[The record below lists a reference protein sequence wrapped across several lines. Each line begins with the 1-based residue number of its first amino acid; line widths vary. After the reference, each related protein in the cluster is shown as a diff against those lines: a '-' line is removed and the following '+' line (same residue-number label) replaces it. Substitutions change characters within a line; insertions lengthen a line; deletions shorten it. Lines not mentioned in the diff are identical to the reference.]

1 MKHTSMADVH
11 NLHTVQSYSFQVPQL
26 QTVALKHAD
35 LEIKTRSV
43 THIQSSSS
51 LLSSRLPENHEICSL
66 LFDEILLMMCVDV
79 Y

>member
-35 LEIKTRSV
+35 LEIKNRSV
-43 THIQSSSS
+43 THAYAVQAVF
-51 LLSSRLPENHEICSL
+51 LAHDFQKTMEYVLCY
-66 LFDEILLMMCVDV
+66 LMR
-79 Y
+79 YF